1 MAPILVGFSAAN
13 QQNRTL
19 TSPPSGGPMSAPQ
32 LQNYIAGEW
41 IAGASTSKDVNPS
54 DNGDVIAEYAQ
65 ADKTQTERAVEAARA
80 AFPAWATFGVQ
91 ARADLLDKVGNEIIA
106 RKDELG
112 KLLSREEGKTLPEG
126 IGEVARAGNVFKFF
140 AGEVLRRSGELI
152 PSVRPGIDVE
162 LTREPVG
169 VVGIIAPWN
178 FPAAIPAWKIAPA
191 LAYGNTVVF
200 KPADLVPGMAHAIA
214 KILIDAG
221 IPKGVFNFV
230 MGRGSVVGETL
241 VNDRRVDAITFTGS
255 VETGKQV
262 AAKAVARMA
271 KFQLEMGGKNPL
283 VVLDDADLKTAVE
296 CAVSGA
302 FFSTGQRC
310 TASSRLIVT
319 KGIHDK
325 FVGAVIERLKN
336 LKVDNALK
344 QGTEMGPVVDK
355 NQLNQDLFYIEEA
368 QKEGARLAFGG
379 HLLKRDTEGFYLEP
393 ALFTDTVNSMRINRE
408 EVFGPVASVVMV
420 KDYDEALAVANDTPF
435 GLSSGIVTTS
445 LKHASHYRKNAQA
458 GMVMVNLPT
467 AGVDY
472 HVPFGG
478 RKGSSYG
485 PREQGRYAVEFFTTV
500 KTAYTD
506 PN

>member
-1 MAPILVGFSAAN
+1 
-13 QQNRTL
+13 
-19 TSPPSGGPMSAPQ
+19 MSTTQ

-41 IAGASTSKDVNPS
+41 IAGATVSKDVNPS
-54 DNGDVIAEYAQ
+54 DTGDVIAEYAQ
-65 ADKTQTERAVEAARA
+65 ADKAQTERAVEAARA

-140 AGEVLRRSGELI
+140 AGEVLRRAGELI
-152 PSVRPGIDVE
+152 ASVRPGIDVE

-191 LAYGNTVVF
+191 LAYGNCVVF

-230 MGRGSVVGETL
+230 MGRGSVVGEVL
-241 VNDRRVDAITFTGS
+241 VNDKRVDAITFTGS
-255 VETGKQV
+255 VETGRQV
-262 AAKAVARMA
+262 AAKAIARMA

-296 CAVSGA
+296 CAVNGA

-319 KGIHDK
+319 AGIHDR
-325 FVGAVIERLKN
+325 FVAAMAQRLGS
-336 LKVDNALK
+336 LKVDDALAP
-344 QGTEMGPVVDK
+344 GTDIGPVVDQS
-355 NQLNQDLFYIEEA
+355 QLDQDLAYLEVGKA
-368 QKEGARLAFGG
+368 EGARLAAGG
-379 HLLKRDTEGFYLEP
+379 ERLKRASDGYYLSP
-393 ALFTDTVNSMRINRE
+393 ALFTEADNAMRIARE
-408 EVFGPVASVVMV
+408 EIFGPVACVIRA
-420 KDYDEALAVANDTPF
+420 KDYDEALSLANDTEF
-435 GLSSGIVTTS
+435 GLCTGIVTTS
-445 LKHASHYRKNAQA
+445 LRHASHFKRHAQA

-485 PREQGRYAVEFFTTV
+485 PREQGRYAAEFYTTV
-500 KTAYTD
+500 KTAYTA
-506 PN
+506 P